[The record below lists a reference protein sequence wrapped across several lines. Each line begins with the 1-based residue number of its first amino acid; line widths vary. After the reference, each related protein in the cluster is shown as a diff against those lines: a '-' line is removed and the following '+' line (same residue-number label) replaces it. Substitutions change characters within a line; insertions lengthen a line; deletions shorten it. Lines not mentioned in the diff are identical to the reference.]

1 MAGEI
6 VFYCRVSTKDQRLDA
21 QVDAARRLGV
31 ADANI
36 FVEKASG
43 ARHDRPELARAV
55 AACEKGDT
63 FACTKLDRVGRS
75 LVHLTKVLADL
86 DERGVHFQT
95 TEDGLNTKGSTGRLV
110 LHIIGAIAEF
120 ERNLILERT
129 MAGLRSAWA
138 QGVKS
143 GRRRLMAPA
152 DLVRAKE
159 MLATPGFKAADVAAI
174 LKVSPRTLFRELRAA
189 RDREEV
195 GV

>member
-1 MAGEI
+1 MAKI
-6 VFYCRVSTKDQRLDA
+6 VFYCRVSTKDQRLDL

-31 ADANI
+31 VDANI

-43 ARHDRPELARAV
+43 VRHDRPELKRAL

-63 FACTKLDRVGRS
+63 FACYKLDRVGRS
-75 LVHLTKVLADL
+75 LVHLTKVLAELEGRD
-86 DERGVHFQT
+86 VHFMT
-95 TEDGLNTKGSTGRLV
+95 TEDGLTTKGPAGKV
-110 LHIIGAIAEF
+110 VVHIIGAIAEF
-120 ERNLILERT
+120 ERSLILERT

-138 QGVKS
+138 QGAKS

-159 MLATPGFKAADVAAI
+159 LLATSGLKAADVAAM
-174 LKVSPRTLFRELRAA
+174 LKVSERTLFRELRAA
-189 RDREEV
+189 RDRDEV

>member
-1 MAGEI
+1 VAKI
-6 VFYCRVSTKDQRLDA
+6 VFYCRVSTKDQRLDL

-31 ADANI
+31 ADANT

-43 ARHDRPELARAV
+43 VRHDRPVLARAL

-63 FACTKLDRVGRS
+63 FACYKLDRVGRS

-86 DERGVHFQT
+86 EERGVHFQT
-95 TEDGLNTKGSTGRLV
+95 TEDGLSTKGSTGRLV

-120 ERNLILERT
+120 ERSLILERT

-138 QGVKS
+138 QGAKS

-159 MLATPGFKAADVAAI
+159 LLASSGFKAADVAAM
-174 LKVSPRTLFRELRAA
+174 LKVSERTLFRELRAA
-189 RDREEV
+189 RDREEA